1 MEKSKIF
8 SNLSIGVILN
18 KALPCLILLLSFIRE
33 LAVGTRHI
41 VDRKPKRWL
50 FPNFVNNSN
59 QPHHFKNNP
68 VVPVFLP
75 SYFCRLWAQ
84 KKTGKRKRLV
94 SSSGPPCQWRWR
106 IVIWILEEMRAI
118 TNPDLNISLSAQLAY
133 QNFSSP
139 ISPGWLV
146 RSVLTVKICMLLAG
160 GARSNTCVIITFV
173 LPPVRMSVVMSVEQ
187 SQPWSQFSNNTLTS
201 IHQTGGGILISWIY
215 LDIWK
220 IFWYF
225 K

>member
-1 MEKSKIF
+1 MS
-8 SNLSIGVILN
+8 
-18 KALPCLILLLSFIRE
+18 
-33 LAVGTRHI
+33 T
-41 VDRKPKRWL
+41 
-50 FPNFVNNSN
+50 
-59 QPHHFKNNP
+59 
-68 VVPVFLP
+68 
-75 SYFCRLWAQ
+75 

-215 LDIWK
+215 LDILK